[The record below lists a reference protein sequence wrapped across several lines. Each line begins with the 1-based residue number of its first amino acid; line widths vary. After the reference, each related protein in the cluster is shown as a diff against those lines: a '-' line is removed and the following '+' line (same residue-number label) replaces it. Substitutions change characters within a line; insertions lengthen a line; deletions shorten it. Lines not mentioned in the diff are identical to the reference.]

1 MLTIRLARSG
11 AKKRPFFHVSV
22 ADSRMP
28 RDGRFVERVGYYN
41 PIASGQEVR
50 LKLDLERIDY
60 WIGQGAQPS
69 DRVLNLLKQ
78 NKETPEQTEKRLATK
93 ELKRQ
98 KKLAK
103 KLASKDPVEEAPAAE
118 NAPGG
123 QVKHSVAGFESVS
136 ALPAGHAVQDIEP
149 CPEYFPAGQLVHAF
163 PPVNMLCSAV
173 NFPRAHVGTSSPLF
187 VSWSKQRL
195 CAASFW
201 YLPFGHV
208 VQLFSFLKL
217 ENVILSQ
224 SVQMRSKVLFASSC
238 TYCPAVQ
245 TECCEQNA
253 WPDSF

>member
-50 LKLDLERIDY
+50 LELDIERIDY

-93 ELKRQ
+93 DLKRQ

-103 KLASKDPVEEAPAAE
+103 KLADKEPVEEEAPAQEAPAEAPVEAATEEAPVEEAPAE
-118 NAPGG
+118 EAP
-123 QVKHSVAGFESVS
+123 E
-136 ALPAGHAVQDIEP
+136 E
-149 CPEYFPAGQLVHAF
+149 
-163 PPVNMLCSAV
+163 
-173 NFPRAHVGTSSPLF
+173 
-187 VSWSKQRL
+187 
-195 CAASFW
+195 AA
-201 YLPFGHV
+201 
-208 VQLFSFLKL
+208 
-217 ENVILSQ
+217 
-224 SVQMRSKVLFASSC
+224 
-238 TYCPAVQ
+238 
-245 TECCEQNA
+245 TEDKEK
-253 WPDSF
+253 DS

>member
-93 ELKRQ
+93 DLKRQ

-103 KLASKDPVEEAPAAE
+103 KLADKEPVEEEAPAEEAPVEAATEEAPAE
-118 NAPGG
+118 VAAEEAPAEEAAEEAPAE
-123 QVKHSVAGFESVS
+123 VAAEE
-136 ALPAGHAVQDIEP
+136 APAEEATEEAV
-149 CPEYFPAGQLVHAF
+149 
-163 PPVNMLCSAV
+163 
-173 NFPRAHVGTSSPLF
+173 
-187 VSWSKQRL
+187 
-195 CAASFW
+195 
-201 YLPFGHV
+201 
-208 VQLFSFLKL
+208 
-217 ENVILSQ
+217 
-224 SVQMRSKVLFASSC
+224 
-238 TYCPAVQ
+238 
-245 TECCEQNA
+245 TEDKEK
-253 WPDSF
+253 DS

>member
-103 KLASKDPVEEAPAAE
+103 KLADKEPVEEVPVEAPAAAEEAPAEEAPAE
-118 NAPGG
+118 EA
-123 QVKHSVAGFESVS
+123 KEETKEE
-136 ALPAGHAVQDIEP
+136 D
-149 CPEYFPAGQLVHAF
+149 
-163 PPVNMLCSAV
+163 
-173 NFPRAHVGTSSPLF
+173 
-187 VSWSKQRL
+187 SK
-195 CAASFW
+195 
-201 YLPFGHV
+201 
-208 VQLFSFLKL
+208 K
-217 ENVILSQ
+217 
-224 SVQMRSKVLFASSC
+224 
-238 TYCPAVQ
+238 
-245 TECCEQNA
+245 
-253 WPDSF
+253 